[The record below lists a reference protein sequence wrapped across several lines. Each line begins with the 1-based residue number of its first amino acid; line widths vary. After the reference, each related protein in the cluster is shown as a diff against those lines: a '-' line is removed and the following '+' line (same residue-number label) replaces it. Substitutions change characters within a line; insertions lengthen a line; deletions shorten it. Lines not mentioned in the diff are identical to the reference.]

1 MITIDVHTDLR
12 IGDPCT
18 MKLPKEGWF
27 IGVIVGY
34 YIDVYTGIP
43 GFVGQTKDGDLFLG
57 PADGFRPYNN
67 EVLITEDFPH
77 DKQRKTVPPL
87 ISSKY

>member
-18 MKLPKEGWF
+18 MKLPKGGWF

-34 YIDVYTGIP
+34 YIDINQGIP
-43 GFVGQTKDGDLFLG
+43 GFMGQTSQGELFFGHADKFSRYDGEL
-57 PADGFRPYNN
+57 
-67 EVLITEDFPH
+67 LITDSFPH